1 MNIYT
6 ELEQIPSIDQLV
18 LTIGTFDGVHLGH
31 QTLIRQ
37 INQKARKLGGQ
48 SGLLTFHPHPRMILN
63 SNKAN
68 KIQLLSTIEER
79 LELLKKTKIDHV
91 FVIPFSV
98 DFANMDAEDYLKDI
112 LIHYFH
118 PRHLVIGYDHRFG
131 KNRAGDIHLLN
142 ELKEKYNYTVEKV
155 SQQKINDITYSSTN
169 IRNSLLK
176 GQVQN
181 AKHLLGYGYK
191 LTGVV
196 VHGEQLGRK
205 MNFPTANIQLLNES
219 KLIPATGVYAVKTK
233 INNTIYNGMLN
244 IGTRP
249 TFNGLNKTIENHIF
263 AFCEEIYGYTLE
275 IEFVKRIRD
284 EIKFNSLEELKA
296 QLHKDKKQISALFNQ
311 SIQ

>member
-6 ELEQIPSIDQLV
+6 ELEKIPPIEQLV

-37 INQKARKLGGQ
+37 INQKAKEKNGQ

-63 SNKAN
+63 SDKKN

-79 LELLKKTKIDHV
+79 LSLLEKTGIDNV

-98 DFANMDAEDYLKDI
+98 DFANMDAEDYLNDI

-118 PRHLVIGYDHRFG
+118 PKHLVIGYDHRFG

-142 ELKEKYNYTVEKV
+142 QLNKKYNYTVEEV
-155 SQQKINDITYSSTN
+155 SRQKMNDITYSSTN

-176 GQVQN
+176 GQIQE
-181 AKHLLGYGYK
+181 AKHLLGYDYK
-191 LTGVV
+191 LNGVV
-196 VHGEQLGRK
+196 VHGEQIGRT
-205 MNFPTANIQLLNES
+205 MNFPTANIQVLNES
-219 KLIPATGVYAVKTK
+219 KLIPATGVYAVKTT
-233 INNTIYNGMLN
+233 INEKKYCGMLN

-263 AFCEEIYGYTLE
+263 KFCEEIYGYSIQ
-275 IEFVKRIRD
+275 IEFIKRIRD
-284 EIKFNSLEELKA
+284 EIKFNSLEDLKT
-296 QLHKDKKQISALFNQ
+296 QLHKDKKQITAFFNH
-311 SIQ
+311 

>member
-6 ELEQIPSIDQLV
+6 ELEQIPQISQLV

-37 INQKARKLGGQ
+37 INQKAKSLGGQ

-79 LELLKKTKIDHV
+79 LELLKKTGIDNV

-98 DFANMDAEDYLKDI
+98 DFANMEAEDYLKDI
-112 LIHYFH
+112 LIQHFK
-118 PRHLVIGYDHRFG
+118 PKHLVIGYDHRFG
-131 KNRAGDIHLLN
+131 KNRTGDIHLLN
-142 ELKEKYNYTVEKV
+142 QLKEKYNYTVEEV
-155 SQQKINDITYSSTN
+155 SQQKVNDITYSSTN

-181 AKHLLGYGYK
+181 ARHLLGYGYK

-205 MNFPTANIQLLNES
+205 MNFPTANIQVLNET

-233 INNTIYNGMLN
+233 VNDTVYNGMLN

-263 AFCEEIYGYTLE
+263 TLCDDIYGHTIE
-275 IEFVKRIRD
+275 VEFVKRIRN
-284 EIKFNSLEELKA
+284 EMKFNSLEELKT
-296 QLHKDKKQISALFNQ
+296 QLHQDKEQITALFNH
-311 SIQ
+311 